1 MVQYRMPVLAVR
13 DIEISKQFY
22 HDLFDQEV
30 TLDLGANVTLS
41 GGFALQEDFDELAD
55 IPKST
60 ILHQSNNMELYFE
73 TEDFDAFLEKLHD
86 FLDIELVHPP
96 KMHEWHQRVV
106 RLYDPDWHIVEVG
119 ESMEVVA
126 QRLLREGY
134 DVAQI
139 AKLTQMPEPF
149 VEQCRKGLE

>member
-30 TLDLGANVTLS
+30 ALDLGANVTLS
-41 GGFALQEDFDELAD
+41 GGFALQQDFDELAD

>member
-1 MVQYRMPVLAVR
+1 MVRYRMPVLAVR